1 MSTRKSNNCVTLLN
15 LENFNSNKMQQNNGL
30 DKSQIIS
37 FAVLCLVLFG
47 FMFYFQNKQQKEEAI
62 AAQKQKTEQAK
73 NPVKPTQ
80 AANINPNVTPNSIQT
95 ANLANKE
102 LKIEFSS
109 LGGQV
114 SKVELL
120 EYKAY
125 DRKTD
130 TADLPLNL
138 ITKNNS
144 NYGFQFKD
152 KTGKTINTKDL
163 IFSPTVAG
171 NVVTL
176 TANYNGAAIQFIYTL
191 LDKYRVDFKVRTQ
204 GLAKITSDT
213 KADFIWDYQVRNLE
227 KGRAQEQS
235 HSEFSYAFNNY
246 EDYDYDG
253 RTTMEEEKET
263 LNWIGVKQQFFSSVI
278 EAKNGFTQSKGNQE
292 AFEEGEY
299 LKKLNYE
306 GFVQMQG
313 GELNQDFTWYFMP
326 LDLPLLKT
334 YDKNFDEIL
343 PLGWSFIGG
352 MNRYFF
358 MPMYNLIASWG
369 ITAGWVIF
377 LMTIIV
383 KLILSPI
390 MYKQH
395 KLSAMMKVIRPEI
408 DEATAKFKDAD
419 PMKKQQATMEI
430 YRKAGVNQ
438 MAGCLPAL
446 VQIPIF
452 YALFR
457 FFPNFI
463 DLRGQGFWFAKDLTA
478 YDDLIKLPFKVPFL
492 GDHLSVFAIACTIV
506 ILIYTVMTSGNM
518 QQPQQEGMPNMK
530 VLMYIFPITFLFFL
544 NTSASGLSWYYF
556 VSNAIN
562 ILIILVIKYVILDEK
577 KIHAQIQANKEKP
590 KTEGKFQKRMREMM
604 EKAQEQQKTQ
614 EPKGKKK

>member
-1 MSTRKSNNCVTLLN
+1 
-15 LENFNSNKMQQNNGL
+15 MQQNNGL

-47 FMFYFQNKQQKEEAI
+47 FMFYFQNKQSKEDAVK
-62 AAQKQKTEQAK
+62 AQQQKTEQAK
-73 NPVKPTQ
+73 NAVKQTQ
-80 AANINPNVTPNSIQT
+80 ATNINPNVTPGSIQT
-95 ANLANKE
+95 ATLANNE
-102 LKIEFSS
+102 LKIEFNS

-114 SKVELL
+114 SKVELAK
-120 EYKAY
+120 YKAY
-125 DRKTD
+125 DHKTD
-130 TADLPLNL
+130 NADLPLYL

-152 KTGKTINTKDL
+152 KTGKIINTKDL
-163 IFSPTVAG
+163 VFAPVVNG
-171 NVVTL
+171 NVATL
-176 TANYNGAAIQFIYTL
+176 TANYNGATIQFVYSL
-191 LDKYRVDFKVRTQ
+191 NNNPKAELKDQYALDFKVRTQ
-204 GLAKITSDT
+204 GLAKITSDN
-213 KADFIWDYQVRNLE
+213 KADFIWDYSVRNLE

-246 EDYDYDG
+246 KDYEYDG
-253 RTTMEEEKET
+253 RTTMEEDKET
-263 LNWIGVKQQFFSSVI
+263 LNWIGVKQQFFASVI
-278 EAKNGFTQSKGNQE
+278 ESKTGFTQSKGNQE
-292 AFEEGEY
+292 AIEEGEY

-306 GFVQMQG
+306 GFVQMNG
-313 GELNQDFTWYFMP
+313 SELNQDFTWYFMP

-343 PLGWSFIGG
+343 PLGWSFIGW

-358 MPMYNLIASWG
+358 MWLYSVIAGWG
-369 ITAGWVIF
+369 LSAGWVIF

-395 KLSAMMKVIRPEI
+395 KLSAMMRVIRPEI
-408 DEATAKFKDAD
+408 DEVNAKFKDAD
-419 PMKKQQATMEI
+419 PMKKQQATMEV

-463 DLRGQGFWFAKDLTA
+463 DLRGKGFWFAKDLTA

-492 GDHLSVFAIACTIV
+492 GDHLSVFALACTVV

-530 VLMYIFPITFLFFL
+530 VLMYIFPVTFLFFL

-590 KTEGKFQKRMREMM
+590 KMEGKFQKRMREMM
-604 EKAQEQQKTQ
+604 EKAQEQQNVQ
-614 EPKGKKK
+614 QQQRKKK

>member
-1 MSTRKSNNCVTLLN
+1 
-15 LENFNSNKMQQNNGL
+15 MQQNNGL

-47 FMFYFQNKQQKEEAI
+47 FMFYFQNKQQEEEAVK
-62 AAQKQKTEQAK
+62 AQQQKTEQAK
-73 NPVKPTQ
+73 NPVKPTP

-102 LKIEFSS
+102 LKLEFSS

-152 KTGKTINTKDL
+152 KTGKTINTRDL
-163 IFSPTVAG
+163 VFSPTVAG
-171 NVVTL
+171 NAVTL
-176 TANYNGAAIQFIYTL
+176 TANYNGAVIQFIYTL

-213 KADFIWDYQVRNLE
+213 KADFIWDYSVRNLE

-263 LNWIGVKQQFFSSVI
+263 LNWIGVKQQFFTSVI
-278 EAKNGFTQSKGNQE
+278 EAKTGFTQSKGNQE

-306 GFVQMQG
+306 GFVQMTG
-313 GELNQDFTWYFMP
+313 SELNQDFTWYFMP
-326 LDLPLLKT
+326 LDLPLLKS

-343 PLGWSFIGG
+343 PLGWSFIGA

-358 MPMYNLIASWG
+358 MWLYSIIASWG
-369 ITAGWVIF
+369 ISAGWVIF

-478 YDDLIKLPFKVPFL
+478 YDDLIKLPFKIPFL

-590 KTEGKFQKRMREMM
+590 KAEGKFQKRMREMM
-604 EKAQEQQKTQ
+604 EKAQEQQRAQ
-614 EPKGKKK
+614 EPPKGKKK

>member
-1 MSTRKSNNCVTLLN
+1 
-15 LENFNSNKMQQNNGL
+15 MQQNNGL

-47 FMFYFQNKQQKEEAI
+47 FMFYFQRNSAEEEKLKAE
-62 AAQKQKTEQAK
+62 QQKTEQAK
-73 NPVKPTQ
+73 TPVKQTP
-80 AANINPNVTPNSIQT
+80 AADINPNVTPNAIQVS
-95 ANLANKE
+95 NLANNE
-102 LKIEFSS
+102 LKLEFSS

-120 EYKAY
+120 KYKAY
-125 DRKTD
+125 DQKTD
-130 TADLPLNL
+130 KADLPLNL

-144 NYGFQFKD
+144 SYGFQFKD
-152 KTGKTINTKDL
+152 KSGKTINTKDL
-163 IFSPTVAG
+163 VFSPVVNG
-171 NVVTL
+171 NSVTL
-176 TANYNGAAIQFIYTL
+176 TANYSGAVIQFVYTL
-191 LDKYRVDFKVRTQ
+191 NNNPKAELKDQYTLDFKVRTR
-204 GLAKITSDT
+204 GLAKVTSDN
-213 KADFIWDYQVRNLE
+213 KADFVWDYQVRNLE
-227 KGRAQEQS
+227 KGRAQEQT
-235 HSEFSYAFNNY
+235 HSEFAYAFNNY
-246 EDYDYDG
+246 KDYDYDG
-253 RTTMEEEKET
+253 RTDMNEEKET

-278 EAKNGFTQSKGNQE
+278 ESKTGFTNSKGNQE
-292 AFEEGEY
+292 SIEEGEY
-299 LKKLNYE
+299 LKKLNFE
-306 GFVQMQG
+306 GFVAMNG
-313 GELNQDFTWYFMP
+313 GEFNQDFTWYFMP
-326 LDLPLLKT
+326 LDLPLLKS

-343 PLGWSFIGG
+343 PLGWSFIGA

-358 MPMYNLIASWG
+358 MWLYSIIAGWG
-369 ITAGWVIF
+369 ISAGWVIF

-408 DEATAKFKDAD
+408 DEANAKFKDAD

-478 YDDLIKLPFKVPFL
+478 YDDLIQLPFKIPFL

-530 VLMYIFPITFLFFL
+530 VIMYIFPITFLFFL

-590 KTEGKFQKRMREMM
+590 KSEGKFQKKMREMM
-604 EKAQEQQKTQ
+604 EKAQDAQKSQEQQK
-614 EPKGKKK
+614 GKRK